1 MSGWLHFY
9 QNSRLTAGFV
19 VRNGM
24 NMKERMTRIEAIA
37 ENEEKLIS
45 DTRSDLHGISPD
57 MQSMERRIVD
67 KMDKNQKQLVC
78 LLFLVILV
86 PIFTALITK

>member
-1 MSGWLHFY
+1 
-9 QNSRLTAGFV
+9 
-19 VRNGM
+19 M
-24 NMKERMTRIEAIA
+24 NMKERMTRIETIA
-37 ENEEKLIS
+37 ESEEKLIS
-45 DTRSDLHGISPD
+45 DTRSDLHGTSPD

-78 LLFLVILV
+78 LLVLVIIV

>member
-1 MSGWLHFY
+1 
-9 QNSRLTAGFV
+9 
-19 VRNGM
+19 M

-78 LLFLVILV
+78 LLVLVILV

>member
-1 MSGWLHFY
+1 
-9 QNSRLTAGFV
+9 
-19 VRNGM
+19 M
-24 NMKERMTRIEAIA
+24 NMKERMTRIETIA

-45 DTRSDLHGISPD
+45 DTRSDLHGTSPD

-78 LLFLVILV
+78 LLVLVIIV

>member
-1 MSGWLHFY
+1 
-9 QNSRLTAGFV
+9 
-19 VRNGM
+19 M
-24 NMKERMTRIEAIA
+24 NMKERMTRIETIA

-78 LLFLVILV
+78 LLVLLILV

>member
-1 MSGWLHFY
+1 
-9 QNSRLTAGFV
+9 
-19 VRNGM
+19 M